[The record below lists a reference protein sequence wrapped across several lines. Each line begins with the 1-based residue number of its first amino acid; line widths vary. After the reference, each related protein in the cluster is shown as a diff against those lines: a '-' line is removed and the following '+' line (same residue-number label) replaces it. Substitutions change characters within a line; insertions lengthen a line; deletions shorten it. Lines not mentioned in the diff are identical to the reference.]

1 MIENWKPVVGYEDLY
16 EVSDA
21 GRVRSCPRVIHTYG
35 GRTYLRKGRELAQ
48 TADKDGYRKVH
59 LSKDGSACHRTV
71 HSLVLEAF
79 DSPRSPGFVC
89 RHLDGNPTNN
99 HISNLSWGTPS
110 ENHRDCYE
118 YGGTHGRG
126 KLTRE
131 QVLAIRCRLSEG
143 ARQADLAREYG
154 VHFMNIH
161 AIKTKKHFGYIPEMG
176 S

>member
-1 MIENWKPVVGYEDLY
+1 MSENWRPVLGYEGLY
-16 EVSDA
+16 EVSDT
-21 GRVRSCPRVIHTYG
+21 GRVRSCARTVYLYG
-35 GRTYLRKGRELAQ
+35 GRSYLRKGREVAR
-48 TADKDGYRKVH
+48 TSDKDGYQKVH
-59 LSKDGSACHRTV
+59 LSKNGKSRHHTV

-79 DSPRSPGFVC
+79 GTTRPEGLVC
-89 RHLDGNPTNN
+89 RHLDGNPANN
-99 HISNLSWGTPS
+99 HIDNLAWGTQS

-131 QVLAIRCRLSEG
+131 QVLEIRARLAEG

-161 AIKTKKHFGYIPEMG
+161 AIKTREHFGYLPE
-176 S
+176 SEN